1 MTTPPTDPDKLKA
14 AVKQLRAEREQLIE
28 ASIESGTVVRVA
40 VFTTRGGNIEEAK
53 QQKLAELKAA
63 GEKRQ
68 VIFDE
73 VTIFSG
79 VPRDPGF
86 FKRAQIV
93 KADDAPKERARVEG
107 EALRASDDF
116 RAQYQR

>member
-40 VFTTRGGNIEEAK
+40 VFATRGGNIEEAK

-73 VTIFSG
+73 LVIETG
-79 VPRDPGF
+79 VPRSAAYF
-86 FKRAQIV
+86 SRAQIV
-93 KADDAPKERARVEG
+93 KADEPPKQRARVEG
-107 EALRASDDF
+107 E
-116 RAQYQR
+116 